1 MADLSGT
8 WLGTFE
14 QDNQPTRFEL
24 ILVQGG
30 NTLSGSV
37 LDDGYMGE
45 ATLVGQIIGRRI
57 SFTKRYL
64 NRSYYTVE
72 YTGIVSEDE
81 NAMQGN
87 WNILNRHFGT
97 WEAHRGGDNLSLEL
111 SKVISQKVPMGVS
124 SIVNLH
130 QGTTAT

>member
-8 WLGTFE
+8 WLGTYY
-14 QDNQPTRFEL
+14 QDDQPTRFEL

-30 NTLSGSV
+30 NTISGSV
-37 LDDGYMGE
+37 LDDRYTGE

-57 SFTKRYL
+57 TFTKRYL
-64 NRSYYTVE
+64 NRSYYSVE

-87 WNILNRHFGT
+87 WQIQNRFFGT
-97 WEAHRGGDNLSLEL
+97 WEAHRGGENLSLEL
-111 SKVISQKVPMGVS
+111 TKIVSEKVPALQS
-124 SIVNLH
+124 N
-130 QGTTAT
+130 